1 MIYKGYN
8 VDDNKVDEY
17 VEKLDCSMYEA
28 CQLILEEQGKVA
40 PTEET
45 KKEVAETEKKA
56 KGKRRYEQTDKPRKA
71 VAKTRK
77 VNENKRYI
85 LNKII
90 ETFGTEIS
98 DIKVTSETAVD
109 FKYNEKSYTLRLVE
123 HREKKQ

>member
-1 MIYKGYN
+1 MEYKGFK
-8 VDDNKVDEY
+8 VSDEKVDEY

-28 CQLILEEQGKVA
+28 CQLILEEQGKIA

-56 KGKRRYEQTDKPRKA
+56 KEKRHYEMSDKPRKT
-71 VAKTRK
+71 VAKERK
-77 VNENKRYI
+77 VNQNKRYI

-123 HREKKQ
+123 HREKKK